1 MGTPRHFLERSRA
14 DGSKL
19 YYWRPSPALRRQ
31 GFKDVRL
38 SDARPRA
45 LVECADWNRRADE
58 YRHKLARGQL
68 DWTAPG
74 GTVAALAAYY
84 KSHDDYL
91 LLAPKTRQDYARCL
105 DLVRMKIGDIPAKKV
120 TPPIVQELKRAFAAT
135 PVQANHVI
143 RVLRLIL
150 SFAKRQGMVAHNA
163 ASGFRQNREAPRRQ
177 VWTHAEEQRF
187 LAVCGPELALVYL
200 LAIYTAQRQGD
211 ILALPWSAY
220 DGQTIT
226 LQQSK
231 TSRRT
236 ADWLHIQV
244 TARLQRVL
252 AETPRVS
259 PIICT
264 SASGRPWKADNLR
277 HRFAAA
283 MRKARIV
290 DRKFQDL
297 RRTAIVRMAE
307 AGCTVPEIASVS
319 GHKIDTCQR
328 IVDTYL
334 PATRLLA
341 HSAIIKLD
349 AHRPRD

>member
-1 MGTPRHFLERSRA
+1 METPRHFLERKRA

-45 LVECADWNRRADE
+45 LVECADWNRQADE
-58 YRHKLARGQL
+58 YRHKLARGQI
-68 DWTAPG
+68 DHAAPG

-84 KSHDDYL
+84 RSHDDYL
-91 LLAPKTRQDYARCL
+91 LLAPKTRREYARCL
-105 DLVRMKIGDIPAKKV
+105 ELVAMKIGDIQARKV
-120 TPPIVQELKRAFAAT
+120 TPPIVQELKRAYGAT
-135 PVQANHVI
+135 PVQANHVC
-143 RVLRLIL
+143 RVLRLLL

-163 ASGFRQNREAPRRQ
+163 AAGFRQNREPPRQQ
-177 VWTHAEEQRF
+177 VWTHAEEERF

-200 LAIYTAQRQGD
+200 VAVYTAQRQGD

-220 DGQTIT
+220 DGHAIT
-226 LQQSK
+226 LLQAK
-231 TSRRT
+231 TGQRNGK
-236 ADWLHIQV
+236 WLKIQV
-244 TARLQRVL
+244 AARLARVL

-277 HRFAAA
+277 HRFRAA
-283 MRKARIV
+283 MQRARIV

-297 RRTAIVRMAE
+297 RRTAIVRLAE
-307 AGCTVPEIASVS
+307 SGCTVPEIVSVS

-328 IVDTYL
+328 IVDVYL
-334 PATRLLA
+334 PATQRLA
-341 HSAIIKLD
+341 QAAIVKLE
-349 AHRPRD
+349 AWRPQD